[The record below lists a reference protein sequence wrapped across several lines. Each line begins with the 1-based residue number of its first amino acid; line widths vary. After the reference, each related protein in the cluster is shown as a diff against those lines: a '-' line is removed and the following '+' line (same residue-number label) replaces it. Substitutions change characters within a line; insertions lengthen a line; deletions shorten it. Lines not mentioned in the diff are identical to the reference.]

1 MGDVRGFLKTKRQS
15 VKYRPVCVRVKD
27 YKEVSLPRS
36 DEASKEQASRCMDC
50 GTAFCNF
57 ACPIG
62 NYIPEWNDLV
72 FRNQWKRAFQ
82 LLDATNNLPEI
93 TGRLCPALCEYG
105 CVLGIN
111 DDPVTIR
118 ENELAIIE
126 YGFDAGFIRAAPPK
140 TRTNKKVAVIGS
152 GPAGISAAAQLNKA
166 GHSVTVFERD
176 DKIGGILRYGIPDF
190 KLEKWIIDRRINLLE
205 KEGIEFVTN
214 TNVGVDI
221 KASKLKKEFDA
232 IVLTGG
238 SRVARDLKIEG
249 RELSG
254 IHFAMDYLTQSNRRV
269 AKEKISADK
278 VPTSKGASRAEIQ
291 MHPSGFCEGL
301 IDAKGKK
308 VVVIGGGDTGADC
321 VGTANR
327 QGASCV
333 VQIEVM
339 PKPAECRTMDYP
351 WPKYPLLLK
360 TSTSHEEGANRDW
373 SILTKKFIGEEG
385 KLKKLSCVRVEFKK
399 DTKGCPIMKEVK
411 NSEFEIEA
419 DLALLAVGFIHPEH
433 SPLLTDLGVE
443 YDARGNVK
451 TDEHFMTKVKGV
463 FSAGDMHKGQSLIVH
478 AIAEGRQ
485 AAYNVDS
492 YLMGKSTLPA
502 I

>member
-1 MGDVRGFLKTKRQS
+1 
-15 VKYRPVCVRVKD
+15 
-27 YKEVSLPRS
+27 
-36 DEASKEQASRCMDC
+36 MDC
-50 GTAFCNF
+50 GTAFCNW

-93 TGRLCPALCEYG
+93 TGRLCPALCEYA

-111 DDPVTIR
+111 DDPITIR
-118 ENELAIIE
+118 ENEFAIIE
-126 YGFDAGFIRAAPPK
+126 YGFDAGFIRANPPK
-140 TRTNKKVAVIGS
+140 KRTNKKIAVIGS
-152 GPAGISAAAQLNKA
+152 GPAGISAAALLNKA
-166 GHSVTVFERD
+166 GHNVTVFEKD
-176 DKIGGILRYGIPDF
+176 DKVGGILRYGIPDF

-214 TNVGVDI
+214 TNVGVAL

-238 SRVARDLKIEG
+238 SRVPRDLKIEG

-269 AKEKISADK
+269 AREKISADK
-278 VPTSKGASRAEIQ
+278 
-291 MHPSGFCEGL
+291 L

-308 VVVIGGGDTGADC
+308 IVVIGGGDTGADC

-339 PKPAECRTMDYP
+339 SKPSECRTEDFP

-373 SILTKKFIGEEG
+373 CILTKKFVGENG
-385 KLKKLSCVRVEFKK
+385 KLKKLVCARVEFVNEPLNTR
-399 DTKGCPIMKEVK
+399 DSPRNTHDSILTTKQPCPVMREIPG
-411 NSEFEIEA
+411 SEFTIDA
-419 DLALLAVGFIHPEH
+419 DLVLLAVGFVHPEH
-433 SPLLTDLGVE
+433 SPLLSDLGVE
-443 YDARGNVK
+443 YDSRGNVQ
-451 TDEHFMTKVKGV
+451 TDTHFMTNLKSV
-463 FSAGDMHKGQSLIVH
+463 FSAGDMHRGQSLIVW

-485 AAYNVDS
+485 AAYNVDNW
-492 YLMGKSTLPA
+492 LMGKSSLPA